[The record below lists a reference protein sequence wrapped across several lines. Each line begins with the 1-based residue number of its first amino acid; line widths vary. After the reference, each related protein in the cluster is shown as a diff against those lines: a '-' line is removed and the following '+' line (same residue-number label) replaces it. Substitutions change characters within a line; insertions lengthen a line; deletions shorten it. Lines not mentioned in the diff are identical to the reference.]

1 MEPTLSPTLS
11 PTPGDSTEEPNLDP
25 TLSPSLSPTSGDMN
39 ESLLPTFS
47 PSIDIE
53 LVNPN
58 GDPTLSPISEID
70 PKPTDDDREVSKPN
84 ISSKGG
90 KSSGYSGKSG
100 KVNSDLYDEG
110 ILEIEI
116 DMSYDL
122 LEEGSKSGKLVDGK
136 VLFNGKANKGPETEI
151 TYVLKPKAIK
161 SNKESDNNITFINTS
176 KAGKVSKASTDM
188 NSTGDVGYAKAG
200 KVSKG
205 AKAALNSTMLNVTR
219 LTKAGKVSKS
229 SKAGSNSTVQNV
241 TSLTYAKSGKVSNQ
255 MGNVSSLAISK
266 SSKDVL
272 ITIGMSVP
280 IMFVNPETSK
290 QLPPSASKVEDIP
303 IRTSGSNNT
312 DEVFDSDVVQIKPT
326 SIPTD
331 APSLQ
336 TSKSYNTYEDIE
348 LIGVV
353 IPQKPPSQV
362 TKILNTDSPTVM
374 TTPEDSIETTL
385 FPTQELSMSLLVS
398 ELPTALPSSPPPP
411 TTPKVDDTDS
421 PTFMPTPD
429 DSIETT
435 LFPTYE
441 LSMPLMM
448 MSMPPSSIPTSTYPN
463 SKTAKHSD
471 ETDRAIP
478 DSDTPGWAKGVSFD
492 GYHVKNTEFQTGY
505 NPGDH
510 MASSSASVTGIY
522 IALLSIMALLGI
534 FLI

>member
-1 MEPTLSPTLS
+1 
-11 PTPGDSTEEPNLDP
+11 
-25 TLSPSLSPTSGDMN
+25 
-39 ESLLPTFS
+39 
-47 PSIDIE
+47 
-53 LVNPN
+53 
-58 GDPTLSPISEID
+58 
-70 PKPTDDDREVSKPN
+70 
-84 ISSKGG
+84 
-90 KSSGYSGKSG
+90 
-100 KVNSDLYDEG
+100 
-110 ILEIEI
+110 
-116 DMSYDL
+116 
-122 LEEGSKSGKLVDGK
+122 
-136 VLFNGKANKGPETEI
+136 
-151 TYVLKPKAIK
+151 
-161 SNKESDNNITFINTS
+161 
-176 KAGKVSKASTDM
+176 
-188 NSTGDVGYAKAG
+188 
-200 KVSKG
+200 
-205 AKAALNSTMLNVTR
+205 
-219 LTKAGKVSKS
+219 
-229 SKAGSNSTVQNV
+229 VQNV
-241 TSLTYAKSGKVSNQ
+241 KSLTKSGKVSNQ
-255 MGNVSSLAISK
+255 LGNNISQAILSKSSKNVLKLGNNISQAISK

-280 IMFVNPETSK
+280 IMLVNPETSK
-290 QLPPSASKVEDIP
+290 QLHPPVSKVDDIP

-336 TSKSYNTYEDIE
+336 TSKIYNTYEDIE

-385 FPTQELSMSLLVS
+385 FPTQELSMLLLVS
-398 ELPTALPSSPPPP
+398 ELPTAISSSPPPPP

-448 MSMPPSSIPTSTYPN
+448 SMPPSSSIPTSTYPN

-492 GYHVKNTEFQTGY
+492 GYHVKKTEFQTGY